1 MRQDGRASM
10 TGSGRCDPAAR
21 LQFRRR
27 KGIAERSASLAMTR
41 KYGRFLEVSDWM
53 ERVKRRSTRAR
64 VKAVRGCTT
73 RPPGHIVFT
82 LFGRPVEKVLDRGFY
97 HQ

>member
-1 MRQDGRASM
+1 MRSRCQVAVLPPKENCKALGFPRDDKEGRW
-10 TGSGRCDPAAR
+10 
-21 LQFRRR
+21 LH
-27 KGIAERSASLAMTR
+27 
-41 KYGRFLEVSDWM
+41 LELSDWM

-73 RPPGHIVFT
+73 RPPRHIVFT